1 MRARLFGAFVAFV
14 FVIGFGVFN
23 TASAEKAPM
32 TVDGATTVDVKQAEA
47 LFNDGAAF
55 VDPAANRI
63 TIAVISP
70 GHSISMLPE
79 SRPFCPRIAL
89 RKPSAEKMQKSFSIA
104 TASIACAAPKPAPRL
119 WAGALRTST
128 SSVPVSRPGRT
139 QDCPSNN

>member
-55 VDPAANRI
+55 VDPRGQSDYDRGHIPGAFHLDVAGKSTVLSEDSLAKAIGGKDAKVVFYCNGVNCMR
-63 TIAVISP
+63 SP
-70 GHSISMLPE
+70 E
-79 SRPFCPRIAL
+79 
-89 RKPSAEKMQKSFSIA
+89 
-104 TASIACAAPKPAPRL
+104 ACAKAVGWGFKNVYFFRTGFPA
-119 WAGALRTST
+119 WKDAGL
-128 SSVPVSRPGRT
+128 PVE
-139 QDCPSNN
+139 